1 MVFNILNMNKL
12 LFITFIVAMISLSF
26 DSPLTIGDNVPD
38 FEAIDDQGNS
48 WSLYDHLKSDYLV
61 VYFYPA
67 AFTGGC
73 TAQACS
79 YRDHMSELALLNASV
94 IGISGDE
101 PQSLEMFKKEHSLN
115 FTLLS
120 DKDGKIASLFG
131 VPVRDGGT
139 IEREI
144 NGNTL
149 QLSRGVTTSRW
160 TYVIDINRKLI
171 YKNNNVDASN
181 DSQAVYEFIRTHNQR
196 KSCR

>member
-1 MVFNILNMNKL
+1 MNKL
-12 LFITFIVAMISLSF
+12 LFVAFIGAMISLSF
-26 DSPLTIGDNVPD
+26 DKSPVNIGETVPD
-38 FEAIDDQGNS
+38 FKAVDNQGNS

-79 YRDHMSELALLNASV
+79 YRDHMSKLALLNVSV
-94 IGISGDE
+94 VGISGDE
-101 PQSLEMFKKEHSLN
+101 PQNLDMFRKEHNLN

-120 DKDGKIASLFG
+120 DQDGEIAKLFG

-139 IEREI
+139 IAHEI
-144 NGNTL
+144 DGKTL
-149 QLSRGVTTSRW
+149 QLSRSVTTSRW

-171 YKNNNVDASN
+171 YKNNNVDAAN
-181 DSQAVYEFIRTHNQR
+181 DSQTVYEFIQTHNKR

>member
-1 MVFNILNMNKL
+1 MKKL
-12 LFITFIVAMISLSF
+12 LFIALIGAMISLSF
-26 DSPLTIGDNVPD
+26 NGSPVNIGETVPD
-38 FEAIDDQGNS
+38 FKAVDNQGNS
-48 WSLYDHLKSDYLV
+48 WSLYDHLRSDYLV

-79 YRDHMSELALLNASV
+79 YRDHMSELALMNVSV
-94 IGISGDE
+94 VGISGDE
-101 PQSLEMFKKEHSLN
+101 PQNLDMFKKQHNLN

-120 DKDGKIASLFG
+120 DPEGKIATLFG
-131 VPVRDGGT
+131 VPVKEGGT
-139 IEREI
+139 IDHEI
-144 NGNTL
+144 DGKTL

-171 YKNNNVDASN
+171 YKNNNVDAAN
-181 DSQAVYEFIRTHNQR
+181 DSQTVYEFIQTHNKR